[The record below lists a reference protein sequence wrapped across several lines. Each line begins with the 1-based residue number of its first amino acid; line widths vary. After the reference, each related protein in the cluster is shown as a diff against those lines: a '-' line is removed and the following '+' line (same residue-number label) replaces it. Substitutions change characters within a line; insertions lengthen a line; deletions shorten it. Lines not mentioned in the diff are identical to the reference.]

1 RRLGAL
7 CRGGEALPRR
17 ADHDRARCQH
27 PALRRTAGRAR
38 RGAAHRGHC
47 HEAGRMS
54 SNAGSLG
61 DLQRAFQDYLLASTD
76 AFQSAVRDTSKAD
89 RITLL
94 DVYRDGYALRL
105 IEALTTDYP
114 GVMAMAGPADFDH
127 MARPS
132 LPAPPSPHPSVRWYG
147 RGLADFLASTE
158 PYSRTPAAA
167 EMARFEWALG
177 EAFDSPDVTP
187 ITADALMALPQEAW
201 ETLAFATLPSLRP
214 LTLAFEAPQAWQR
227 REEVEPGDLE
237 VERAPESL
245 VWAIWRPDLVSNF
258 RSLDA
263 DEAAMLDALVE
274 GRPFPELCEAVAP
287 FTGEEQAPARAAGLL
302 RAMVEGGMIAGFR
315 Y

>member
-1 RRLGAL
+1 
-7 CRGGEALPRR
+7 
-17 ADHDRARCQH
+17 
-27 PALRRTAGRAR
+27 
-38 RGAAHRGHC
+38 
-47 HEAGRMS
+47 MS
-54 SNAGSLG
+54 SNAGSLA
-61 DLQRAFQDYLLASTD
+61 DLQRAFQDYLLATSD
-76 AFQSAVRDTSKAD
+76 AFQTAVRDTSKAD
-89 RITLL
+89 RVTLL

-127 MARPS
+127 MARAYIAAHPS
-132 LPAPPSPHPSVRWYG
+132 RQPSVRWYG
-147 RGLADFLASTE
+147 RDLADFLATTE

-201 ETLAFATLPSLRP
+201 ETLSFTTLPSLRR
-214 LTLAFEAPQAWQR
+214 LVLVFETPQGWQR

-237 VERAPESL
+237 VERAPEPL
-245 VWAIWRPDLVSNF
+245 TWAIWRPDLVSNF
-258 RSLDA
+258 RSLEA

-274 GRPFPELCEAVAP
+274 GRSFPELCEAVAS
-287 FTGEEQAPARAAGLL
+287 FTGDEQAPARAAGLL
-302 RAMVEGGMIAGFR
+302 RAMVEGGMIGGFR

>member
-1 RRLGAL
+1 
-7 CRGGEALPRR
+7 
-17 ADHDRARCQH
+17 
-27 PALRRTAGRAR
+27 
-38 RGAAHRGHC
+38 
-47 HEAGRMS
+47 MS

-61 DLQRAFQDYLLASTD
+61 DLQRAFQDYMLGSSDVVRA
-76 AFQSAVRDTSKAD
+76 AVRDTSKAD
-89 RITLL
+89 RVVLL

-114 GVMAMAGPADFDH
+114 GVMAMAGPTDFDH
-127 MARPS
+127 MARAYIAAHPS
-132 LPAPPSPHPSVRWYG
+132 RHPSVRWYG
-147 RGLADFLASTE
+147 RNLGDFLAGTE

-177 EAFDSPDVTP
+177 EAFDSPDVAP

-201 ETLAFATLPSLRP
+201 ETLAFATLPSLRR
-214 LTLAFEAPQAWQR
+214 LTLAFEVPQAWQR
-227 REEVEPGDLE
+227 REEVEAGDLE
-237 VERAPESL
+237 VERAPEPL
-245 VWAIWRPDLVSNF
+245 TWAIWRPDLVSNF

-274 GRPFPELCEAVAP
+274 GRSFPELCEAVAP
-287 FTGEEQAPARAAGLL
+287 FTGDEQAPARAAGLL

>member
-1 RRLGAL
+1 M
-7 CRGGEALPRR
+7 
-17 ADHDRARCQH
+17 
-27 PALRRTAGRAR
+27 T
-38 RGAAHRGHC
+38 
-47 HEAGRMS
+47 

-61 DLQRAFQDYLLASTD
+61 DLQRAFQDYLLASSD
-76 AFQSAVRDTSKAD
+76 AFQAAVRDTSKAD
-89 RITLL
+89 RVTLL

-105 IEALTTDYP
+105 IEVLTTDYP

-127 MARPS
+127 VARAYIAAHPS
-132 LPAPPSPHPSVRWYG
+132 RHPSVRWYG
-147 RGLADFLASTE
+147 RGLADFLANTE

-177 EAFDSPDVTP
+177 EAFDSPDVAP

-201 ETLAFATLPSLRP
+201 ETLTFTTLPSLRR

-237 VERAPESL
+237 VERAPEPL
-245 VWAIWRPDLVSNF
+245 TWAIWRPNLVSNF

-274 GRPFPELCEAVAP
+274 GRPFPELCEVVAP

>member
-1 RRLGAL
+1 
-7 CRGGEALPRR
+7 
-17 ADHDRARCQH
+17 
-27 PALRRTAGRAR
+27 
-38 RGAAHRGHC
+38 
-47 HEAGRMS
+47 MS
-54 SNAGSLG
+54 SNAGSNVGSLG
-61 DLQRAFQDYLLASTD
+61 DLQRAFQDYLLASSD
-76 AFQSAVRDTSKAD
+76 SFQSAVRDTSKAD

-127 MARPS
+127 MARAYIAAHPS
-132 LPAPPSPHPSVRWYG
+132 RHPSVRWYG
-147 RGLADFLASTE
+147 RDLADFLAATE

-177 EAFDSPDVTP
+177 EAFDSPDMTP
-187 ITADALMALPQEAW
+187 ITADILMALPQEAW
-201 ETLAFATLPSLRP
+201 GTLSFTTLPSLRR

-227 REEVEPGDLE
+227 REEVEPGDLL
-237 VERAPESL
+237 VERAPEPL

-258 RSLDA
+258 RSLDV

-274 GRPFPELCEAVAP
+274 GRPFPELCEVVAP

-302 RAMVEGGMIAGFR
+302 RAMVEGGVIADFR